1 MTILRR
7 RCENL
12 TPTQY
17 PQVISTPAPTQ
28 PTTSTQIPEQF
39 RRQKKCGSCGN
50 KNLR

>member
-17 PQVISTPAPTQ
+17 PQVIPPPAPTQ
-28 PTTSTQIPEQF
+28 APPSTEMPERF
-39 RRQKKCGSCGN
+39 LRQKKCGSCGK